1 MFVKNRMLVSVSGLR
16 SKRFENI
23 VLKATEYYLSMLVP
37 RHISHHIQI
46 DIEFESRLDEKA
58 DGYCEVTG
66 HNRRQKPREFLIQI
80 HKNKSQRYML
90 MTLAHEMVHVKQY
103 AMGELAENMNA
114 WKGRRVH
121 SKTDYWD
128 TPWEIEAHGREA
140 GLYTRF
146 CEKYNLRFK
155 KTIYER
161 DN

>member
-1 MFVKNRMLVSVSGLR
+1 MHVSVIGLR

-23 VLKATEYYLSMLVP
+23 VLKATEYYMSMLIP
-37 RHISHHIQI
+37 RHISRHITL
-46 DIEFESRLDEKA
+46 DVEFEQKLDDKA
-58 DGYCEVTG
+58 DGFCEVVSC
-66 HNRRQKPREFLIQI
+66 NQRKKPREFLIQI
-80 HKNKSQRYML
+80 QKNKSQRYML
-90 MTLAHEMVHVKQY
+90 MTLAHEIVHLKQY
-103 AMGELAENMNA
+103 AMGELDENMNV

-146 CEKYNLRFK
+146 CEKYKLKFK
-155 KTIYER
+155 KTAYER